1 MPLLQPYM
9 VLGRKWC
16 YFDYYQERAGRKPAI
31 NVRTEFGFTAPTKR
45 PEMINSAQ
53 WAELY
58 NEASGTNYYSPEVIQ
73 KYRDH
78 SDPDLYPDVDWFDAL
93 FDDMAENQRVNE
105 CDWWW

>member
-1 MPLLQPYM
+1 
-9 VLGRKWC
+9 
-16 YFDYYQERAGRKPAI
+16 
-31 NVRTEFGFTAPTKR
+31 
-45 PEMINSAQ
+45 MINSAQ

-93 FDDMAENQRVNE
+93 FDDMAENQRVNLSVTGGG
-105 CDWWW
+105 DNIKYYVSG